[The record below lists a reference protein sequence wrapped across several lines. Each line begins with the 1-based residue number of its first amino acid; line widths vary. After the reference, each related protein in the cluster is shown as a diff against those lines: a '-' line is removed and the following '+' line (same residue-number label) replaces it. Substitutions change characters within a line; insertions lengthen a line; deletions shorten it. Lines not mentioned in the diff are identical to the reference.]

1 MPSNK
6 SAGRNTSAAALV
18 QLVRRDW
25 QNQVC
30 ETYLPRICESLK
42 TLSEDDIWWR
52 PNPASNSVGNMVLHL
67 SGNVR
72 QWIISG
78 LGGAKDLRQRDLEF
92 SETGPLPRADLTRK
106 LQSTVNEAARVIA
119 KLTPAAFM
127 RHYHIQGY
135 QVTGY
140 EAANHVA
147 IHFALHAGQIIYV
160 AKMKSAK
167 DLGFTH
173 VPAAPL
179 PAKRKVSG
187 RR

>member
-1 MPSNK
+1 MPSAK
-6 SAGRNTSAAALV
+6 SANRDSSAKALAALIHKEW
-18 QLVRRDW
+18 RIE
-25 QNQVC
+25 VC
-30 ETYLPRICESLK
+30 DTYLPRICESLK
-42 TLSEDDIWWR
+42 TLSEEDIWWR
-52 PNPASNSVGNMVLHL
+52 PNAASNSVGNMVLHL

-173 VPAAPL
+173 LPAVPL
-179 PAKRKVSG
+179 PVKTKVSG